1 MITSYAFGKMTIAT
15 RSFSSDLIIFPD
27 GRIQDNWYRR
37 TGHLLEM
44 TDLKSLVA
52 EKPNLIIT
60 GTGAY
65 GRMALA
71 ASLETELD
79 SLGIK
84 IRAMATPEAITLYNK
99 MIQDAS
105 SRSIS
110 ACFHLTC

>member
-1 MITSYAFGKMTIAT
+1 MITSYAFGKMTIGS

-27 GRIQDNWYRR
+27 GRIRDNWYRR

-44 TDLKSLVA
+44 ADLKSLVD

-65 GRMALA
+65 GRMTLA
-71 ASLETELD
+71 PGLETELD
-79 SLGIK
+79 SLGIE
-84 IRAMATPEAITLYNK
+84 IRAMATPEAVTLYNK

-105 SRSIS
+105 SLRIS